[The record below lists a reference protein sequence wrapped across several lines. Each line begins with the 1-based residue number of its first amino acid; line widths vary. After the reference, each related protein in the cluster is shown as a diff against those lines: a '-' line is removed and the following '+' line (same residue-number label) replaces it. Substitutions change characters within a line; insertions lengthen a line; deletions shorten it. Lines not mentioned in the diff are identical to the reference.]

1 MYKQENKQ
9 PIFFLYE
16 FPAAPQPPSS
26 CKRSEFDAEWR
37 PSSNGN
43 GHLASATAMKVK
55 GDEGQLSS
63 LISMWTQLRE
73 LPRGAHTGLAQ
84 AAEEFALAAMGSED
98 KKWRRNALQ
107 SVLRE
112 LERQHLALATRL
124 SRERRTCPYTLAA
137 RNKVVIIKRRV
148 RAAIQAYVLEKE
160 GRKAGKESGESG
172 NERNECSSISH
183 PVFDPSLHSLQHF
196 SYHSLQHAAESREK
210 GMSFIPCKHPEGDD
224 SREDEMDFL
233 HTLQDLAYVTTHSY
247 SLPLHR
253 RSARHG
259 VMVDSDDSG
268 CEKGLSS
275 KNFKGPAPAERKEK
289 EQERHQKGNNK
300 RDLAHFERA
309 RAVIKEV
316 KTGIESQGQDGRGLR
331 GKVSCF
337 FVCSRK
343 GVEKKKMEG
352 TARTT
357 STTHS
362 AFEKS
367 LYKGSQLVPSNK

>member
-16 FPAAPQPPSS
+16 FPAAQERLHRPS
-26 CKRSEFDAEWR
+26 CKRCELDAEWR
-37 PSSNGN
+37 PCSHGN
-43 GHLASATAMKVK
+43 GHQASATAMKVK

-84 AAEEFALAAMGSED
+84 AAEDFALAAMASED
-98 KKWRRNALQ
+98 TKWRRNALQ
-107 SVLRE
+107 SVIRE

-137 RNKVVIIKRRV
+137 RNKVVILKRRV
-148 RAAIQAYVLEKE
+148 RAAIQAYLLEKE
-160 GRKAGKESGESG
+160 GRKAVRESGESG
-172 NERNECSSISH
+172 NECNECSSISH
-183 PVFDPSLHSLQHF
+183 PVFNSLQHF
-196 SYHSLQHAAESREK
+196 KYAAESRED
-210 GMSFIPCKHPEGDD
+210 GLSFIPCKDPEGDD
-224 SREDEMDFL
+224 SREDEMDIL
-233 HTLQDLAYVTTHSY
+233 HNLQDLAYVTTHSY
-247 SLPLHR
+247 SLPLHHR

-259 VMVDSDDSG
+259 VMVDSG
-268 CEKGLSS
+268 CDRGCAKGLSS
-275 KNFKGPAPAERKEK
+275 KIFKGPAPAERKEK
-289 EQERHQKGNNK
+289 EQEKYEKGNNK

-316 KTGIESQGQDGRGLR
+316 KTGVESQGQHGGGLR

-343 GVEKKKMEG
+343 GGEKKKMEG

-357 STTHS
+357 STTHF
-362 AFEKS
+362 AFK
-367 LYKGSQLVPSNK
+367 KITFQR